1 MKWDQRRASEEGV
14 SAAPVMDP
22 VLLPFDLC
30 TPHVMYT
37 KLCEGKI
44 HPEGAKVTK
53 AEPWHQGVGKRRG
66 NQNSF

>member
-14 SAAPVMDP
+14 SAALVVDP
-22 VLLPFDLC
+22 VLLSFELC
-30 TPHVMYT
+30 TPHVMHT

-44 HPEGAKVTK
+44 HPEGAKGQ
-53 AEPWHQGVGKRRG
+53 WHQGVGKGRG